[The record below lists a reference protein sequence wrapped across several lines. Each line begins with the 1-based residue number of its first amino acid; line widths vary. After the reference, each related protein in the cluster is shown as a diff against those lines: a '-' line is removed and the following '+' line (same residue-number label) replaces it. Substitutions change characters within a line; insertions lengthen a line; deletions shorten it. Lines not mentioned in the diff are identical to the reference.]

1 MNSHHPHAA
10 PAGVS
15 QHRTAAHDDSSPPA
29 LVYVVEDDPA
39 VAKLVLSALQEF
51 GFACQAF
58 GNGAAVLR
66 QLQVEKPDLCI
77 IDLGLPDMDGI
88 DLMRRITAA
97 SSAGV
102 LILTGRGHPADRVMG
117 LELGGDDYVTK
128 PFESREL
135 VARVR
140 SILRRRAL
148 APGQAPGHRRY
159 ASFNGWRIDCAAN
172 VLRAP
177 DGTEHLLGTAETQ
190 VLRCF
195 VERPHQILTREQL
208 MGARDLLP
216 TDRSI
221 DVRISRLRKKIEAD
235 PHEPAVIKTVYGAG
249 YLFAADVQ
257 WE

>member
-1 MNSHHPHAA
+1 MNTSSAHGMPQRAA
-10 PAGVS
+10 P
-15 QHRTAAHDDSSPPA
+15 TEDSSPPA
-29 LVYVVEDDPA
+29 LVYVIEDDPA
-39 VAKLVLSALQEF
+39 IARLVVVALSDF
-51 GFACQAF
+51 GFACEAF
-58 GNGAAVLR
+58 GSGAAVLR
-66 QLQVEKPDLCI
+66 RLQTEKPDLCI
-77 IDLGLPDMDGI
+77 IDLGLPDMDGL

-128 PFESREL
+128 PFEAREL

-140 SILRRRAL
+140 SILRRRSL
-148 APGQAPGHRRY
+148 APGQAPGQRRY
-159 ASFNGWRIDCAAN
+159 ASFSGWRIDCAAN

-235 PHEPAVIKTVYGAG
+235 PNEPAIIKTVYGAG
-249 YLFAADVQ
+249 YLFAANVS

>member
-1 MNSHHPHAA
+1 M
-10 PAGVS
+10 
-15 QHRTAAHDDSSPPA
+15 AHQV
-29 LVYVVEDDPA
+29 LLVEDETDIVSPLVKA
-39 VAKLVLSALQEF
+39 LEREDYTVEHATTGKDAIAKATKRGHDIVIL
-51 GFACQAF
+51 
-58 GNGAAVLR
+58 
-66 QLQVEKPDLCI
+66 
-77 IDLGLPDMDGI
+77 DLGLPDMDGI
-88 DLMRRITAA
+88 DLMRRIQAA
-97 SSAGV
+97 SNAGV

-128 PFESREL
+128 PFEAREL

-140 SILRRRAL
+140 SILRRRSL
-148 APGQAPGHRRY
+148 APGQATGQRRY
-159 ASFNGWRIDCAAN
+159 ASFLGWRIDCAAN

-177 DGTEHLLGTAETQ
+177 DGSEHLLGTAETQ

-221 DVRISRLRKKIEAD
+221 DVRISRLRRKIELD
-235 PHEPAVIKTVYGAG
+235 PHEPAIIKTVYGAG
-249 YLFAADVQ
+249 YLFAANVL

>member
-1 MNSHHPHAA
+1 MTNEHHS
-10 PAGVS
+10 AGLT
-15 QHRTAAHDDSSPPA
+15 HRTGADEANLPS
-29 LVYVVEDDPA
+29 LVYVIEDDPA
-39 VAKLVLSALQEF
+39 VARLVLATLAEF
-51 GFACQAF
+51 GF
-58 GNGAAVLR
+58 NGEGFSTGASVLR
-66 QLQVEKPDLCI
+66 RLQVEKPDLCI

-88 DLMRRITAA
+88 DLMRRIQAA
-97 SSAGV
+97 SNAGV

-128 PFESREL
+128 PFEAREL

-140 SILRRRAL
+140 SILRRRGL
-148 APGQAPGHRRY
+148 APGQAAGQRRY
-159 ASFNGWRIDCAAN
+159 ASFLGWRIDCAAN

-177 DGTEHLLGTAETQ
+177 DGSEHLLGTAETQ

-221 DVRISRLRKKIEAD
+221 DVRISRLRRKIERD
-235 PHEPAVIKTVYGAG
+235 PHEPAIIKTVYGAG
-249 YLFAADVQ
+249 YLFAANVA